1 MKRVAWQKGAAVVR
15 LHTSRKKRQK
25 KERGGLN
32 PPLQQTRTRLALCL
46 TRTRP

>member
-1 MKRVAWQKGAAVVR
+1 MKRVVLAEGAGVVR
-15 LHTSRKKRQK
+15 LYKSRKKMQK

-32 PPLQQTRTRLALCL
+32 PPLQQTRTLALCL